1 MWRNAQKNCRSH
13 TFLSSVSSR
22 LGQLDTF
29 GQPIPLLP
37 LEHKDCD
44 VLEIGFGC
52 GYSASRIQSF
62 KPRSHTIIECCLP
75 AKFMGIRTS
84 GQKTLNIM
92 LEHNGA
98 NTLSVRCQLGRTEFT
113 LN

>member
-13 TFLSSVSSR
+13 MFLSSVWSR
-22 LGQLDTF
+22 LGQLHTF
-29 GQPIPLLP
+29 GQPILLLP

-75 AKFMGIRTS
+75 AGFMGVRTN
-84 GQKTLNIM
+84 GQKTLNIKIGHPHVVSQM
-92 LEHNGA
+92 
-98 NTLSVRCQLGRTEFT
+98 SVRSYGIHIKTIE
-113 LN
+113 